1 MNIFRRSVFAWGI
14 VILWAGGIWFGSNIS
29 IGSELPFRFFG
40 IDKIGHAAEF
50 GILGLLAANALLSA
64 PGLGGM
70 VPGRESVWQGAVLM
84 AGLWGLIDEIHQFWI
99 PGRNTDP
106 TDLLADVV
114 GAAVGAWIL
123 LRWIRPR
130 EERSGASE
138 VES

>member
-1 MNIFRRSVFAWGI
+1 M
-14 VILWAGGIWFGSNIS
+14 
-29 IGSELPFRFFG
+29 PFRFFG
-40 IDKIGHAAEF
+40 IDKMGHAAEF

-64 PGLGGM
+64 PGLCNM

-130 EERSGASE
+130 EERNGASE